1 MARCTID
8 VAITQEELSNAN
20 KKLAWNETDF
30 LLVSWQEL
38 VWALA
43 GIGGHWPGILGA
55 LVGIGPIFDGYHLN
69 FP

>member
-38 VWALA
+38 AWALA
-43 GIGGHWPGILGA
+43 GIGLE
-55 LVGIGPIFDGYHLN
+55 F
-69 FP
+69 